1 MRLGGVSGDMQST
14 SSADPIRLSACLIV
28 KDEET
33 RLPECLASVAFC
45 DELVVVDSG
54 SSDRTVEIARAAGA
68 TVIEHPWQGFA
79 TERNVALDAARG
91 EWALEV
97 DADERITPKL
107 RDEILALVADP
118 PADVDNAVMPLRQ
131 LFLGRPL
138 GPSAMYPAGRMR
150 LFLRA
155 RYRHDDRRTV
165 HEGLWPTGRT
175 AYMTG
180 DLEHLLAESLRE
192 SVSDLTTYSR
202 LEAMQV
208 QGGGLA
214 GLTVGIVLRPTVKF
228 MYRTWVLGGWHD
240 GWRGMLKI
248 VHDCVYDAFTWVGY
262 ARSRAARTSSREQP
276 HNADGPGLGRHFGRV
291 NYRGPARIA
300 AVALGARLT
309 ASAEDWLEAA
319 AREGADVVLITDETS
334 AGRRVR
340 TVPVEGSGVLALL
353 RTISAEAQLNPIEA
367 LVVATE
373 RGRAAAR
380 LLPVRLRGGAA
391 PFSLRTDPQH
401 VIRCTV
407 ERRGPDR

>member
-1 MRLGGVSGDMQST
+1 MRLGGVSSEMPST

-33 RLPECLASVAFC
+33 RLPDCLASVAFC

-79 TERNVALDAARG
+79 IQRNVALDAARG

-97 DADERITPKL
+97 DADERITPEL
-107 RDEILALVADP
+107 RDEILALVAHP
-118 PADVDNAVMPLRQ
+118 PPDVDNAVMPLRQ

-155 RYRHDDRRTV
+155 RYRHDDQRTV

-175 AYMTG
+175 AYMSG
-180 DLEHLLAESLRE
+180 DLQHILADSLRE
-192 SVSDLTTYSR
+192 SVSDLTTYSQ

-208 QGGGLA
+208 QSGGLA
-214 GLTVGIVLRPTVKF
+214 GLTVGIVVRPAVKF

-248 VHDCVYDAFTWVGY
+248 VHDCVYDALTWVGY
-262 ARSRAARTSSREQP
+262 ARSRTARMS
-276 HNADGPGLGRHFGRV
+276 ADEPQNGDGLGLGRHFGQV
-291 NYRGPARIA
+291 NYGGPARIA

-319 AREGADVVLITDETS
+319 ARDGADVVLITDETS
-334 AGRRVR
+334 AGSRVR
-340 TVPVEGSGVLALL
+340 TVPVEGVGVLALL

-380 LLPVRLRGGAA
+380 LLPTRIRGGAA
-391 PFSLRTDPQH
+391 PFSLRSDPQD
-401 VIRCTV
+401 VIRRTL